1 MSPTMNPVELS
12 WDKDTPL
19 SKQHQDFYFSL
30 KNGLDESNYV
40 FVNANNLCRRF
51 TVGDLSKPFV
61 IVETGFGTGL
71 NFLATWEAWNSVSG
85 HKRPL
90 HFISVEKYPLSKTDL
105 KTCLDCWPQLA
116 NLSDRLHS
124 QYPDLVSGMHRIAF
138 EGTQV
143 TLSLIF
149 GDVNRDL
156 DEHDFVADCW
166 FLDGFSPRKNPS
178 MWTDQLFEIM
188 AKHSNAGTSL
198 STFTA
203 ASVVRKGLE
212 CAGFRVSKWPG
223 FGAKREMIRAELSKT
238 DLG

>member
-1 MSPTMNPVELS
+1 MRAVELD

-19 SKQHQDFYFSL
+19 SKQHEDFYFSL
-30 KNGLDESNYV
+30 KNGLEESNYV
-40 FVNANNLCRRF
+40 FVEANDLSRRF
-51 TVGDLSKPFV
+51 TLRDVSEPFV

-71 NFLATWEAWNSVSG
+71 NFLATWDAWNKLEVP
-85 HKRPL
+85 KRPL
-90 HFISVEKYPLSKTDL
+90 HFISVEKYPLSKADL
-105 KTCLDCWPQLA
+105 KRCLDCWPQLA
-116 NLSDRLHS
+116 NLSERLHS
-124 QYPDLVSGMHRIAF
+124 QYPDLVSGMHRKTF
-138 EGTQV
+138 EGAQV

-188 AKHSNAGTSL
+188 ARHSNAATSL

-203 ASVVRKGLE
+203 ASVVRRGLE
-212 CAGFRVSKWPG
+212 RAGFQVSKLPG
-223 FGAKREMIRAELSKT
+223 FGAKREMISAKLAKHESR
-238 DLG
+238 